1 MRSWKAMAAQNV
13 PVPDTTPE
21 KEFDLFGP
29 GPNPGTAPAASG
41 AVASSNPFCVRHLP
55 LQQPL
60 RPVVRLLVACRQVEV
75 PVVVLQLEGD
85 ETALLVGLLR
95 QSLQQNQQMMQQN
108 QQLVATMLRR
118 MDLEEERRNKA
129 EEKVAESAEAPRK
142 QRKPL

>member
-75 PVVVLQLEGD
+75 PVVVLQLEK
-85 ETALLVGLLR
+85 ETKLP
-95 QSLQQNQQMMQQN
+95 SLSVCCDSHCNR
-108 QQLVATMLRR
+108 TSR
-118 MDLEEERRNKA
+118 
-129 EEKVAESAEAPRK
+129 
-142 QRKPL
+142 